1 MFTIH
6 CASVNSVPD
15 ILSAVNDDSKRKL
28 TLSVRSIDEV
38 DVLAVGGELDALTAP
53 QLDEAINASFAKE
66 PTALVVDLLGLEFLA
81 SAGMTVL
88 LDGQKT
94 ANQLKSRFGVVADG
108 PRTSRPMKLMGLD
121 QELDLYPTLDAAL
134 TASSGREL

>member
-1 MFTIH
+1 M
-6 CASVNSVPD
+6 
-15 ILSAVNDDSKRKL
+15 NDDPERKL

-66 PTALVVDLLGLEFLA
+66 PTALVVDLLDLDFLA

-94 ANQLKSRFGVVADG
+94 ASQLKSRFGVVADG